1 MQASL
6 ASINHAIVFADEST
20 YALFISKYIGA
31 LNHRDFWKHSL
42 CTTFLLVLTMDEV
55 CNISNKYQFP
65 NSPLGLFIGD
75 IFRNIHFFL
84 LVLIHSSFICNKI
97 GVFIAKLFKNP
108 FFTTFLLVLEW
119 VRCAIFQMNTDFLMS

>member
-1 MQASL
+1 MRAHTPCSSQNIL
-6 ASINHAIVFADEST
+6 ELSITEIFGNIHFVPHS
-20 YALFISKYIGA
+20 YS
-31 LNHRDFWKHSL
+31 FWL
-42 CTTFLLVLTMDEV
+42 WMRFVIFQINTNFLIAHWG
-55 CNISNKYQFP
+55 C
-65 NSPLGLFIGD
+65 PLGLFIGD

-97 GVFIAKLFKNP
+97 GVFIAKFFKNP